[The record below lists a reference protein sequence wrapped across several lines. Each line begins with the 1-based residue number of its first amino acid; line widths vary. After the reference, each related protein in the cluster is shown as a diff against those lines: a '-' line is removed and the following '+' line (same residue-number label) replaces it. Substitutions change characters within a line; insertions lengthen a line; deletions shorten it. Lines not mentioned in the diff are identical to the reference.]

1 MGMAYANGQ
10 GVMQN
15 LEKAAKWF
23 HHASLTHMEGSGLQ
37 VDEVIKTGALPN
49 STKVSACARVPV
61 SP

>member
-23 HHASLTHMEGSGLQ
+23 HYASTTDMEGSGLQ
-37 VDEVIKTGALPN
+37 VNEMIKKGALAN
-49 STKVSACARVPV
+49 STKVSP
-61 SP
+61 